1 VCHKGE
7 GMQQRT
13 RPGGRATPTRA
24 SGPRGAQRT
33 GGGGAG
39 RAPARPT
46 VARRAVSSGGAA
58 MRTRAPQP
66 KRFTSRAV
74 VLCLVLLAL
83 LLAYAYPVR
92 VYLAQQAEITALEQ
106 SQERQTAKIAEMAAR
121 AAKWEDTEYIK
132 SQARQRLHM
141 MLPGEK
147 AYVVVDPSRSQQTD
161 PTAIP
166 GAQKA
171 SRPWYGKL
179 WSSVEAAD

>member
-1 VCHKGE
+1 MRHKGE

-13 RPGGRATPTRA
+13 RPGGRGTPTRA
-24 SGPRGAQRT
+24 SGPRGAQRA
-33 GGGGAG
+33 GAAGAG

-66 KRFTSRAV
+66 KRFTGRAV
-74 VLCLVLLAL
+74 VLSLVLLVL

-92 VYLAQQAEITALEQ
+92 VYLAQQAEITALQQ
-106 SQERQTAKIAEMAAR
+106 SQERQTVKIAEMSAR
-121 AAKWEDTEYIK
+121 AAKWDDDEYVK

-147 AYVVVDPSRSQQTD
+147 SFVVIDPSRSQQTD
-161 PTAIP
+161 PASIP
-166 GAQKA
+166 GAEK
-171 SRPWYGKL
+171 SPRPWYGKL

>member
-1 VCHKGE
+1 
-7 GMQQRT
+7 MQQRT
-13 RPGGRATPTRA
+13 RPGGRGAPTRA

-33 GGGGAG
+33 GAAGAG

-74 VLCLVLLAL
+74 VLSLVLLAL

-106 SQERQTAKIAEMAAR
+106 NQERQSDKIARMAAL
-121 AAKWEDTEYIK
+121 AAKWDDNAYVRA
-132 SQARQRLHM
+132 QARQRLGM
-141 MLPGEK
+141 IMPGEK
-147 AYVVVDPSRSQQTD
+147 PFVVIDPSRGQQTD
-161 PTAIP
+161 PAAIP
-166 GAQKA
+166 GADRA

>member
-1 VCHKGE
+1 
-7 GMQQRT
+7 MQQRT
-13 RPGGRATPTRA
+13 RPGGRSAPTRVA
-24 SGPRGAQRT
+24 GPRGGQRT
-33 GGGGAG
+33 GGG

-74 VLCLVLLAL
+74 VLGLVLLAL

-92 VYLAQQAEITALEQ
+92 VYLAQQAEIAALEQ
-106 SQERQTAKIAEMAAR
+106 SQERQAAKIAEMAER
-121 AAKWEDTEYIK
+121 AAKWDDREYII

-141 MLPGEK
+141 VLPGEK
-147 AYVVVDPSRSQQTD
+147 PYVVVDPARSQPAD
-161 PTAIP
+161 PTTLP

-171 SRPWYGKL
+171 PRSWYSKL
-179 WSSVEAAD
+179 WSSVEAADSGAERG

>member
-1 VCHKGE
+1 
-7 GMQQRT
+7 MQQRT
-13 RPGGRATPTRA
+13 RPGGRAAPTRG
-24 SGPRGAQRT
+24 SGPRGAQRA
-33 GGGGAG
+33 GAGGAG

-46 VARRAVSSGGAA
+46 VTRRAVASGGAA
-58 MRTRAPQP
+58 LRTRAPQP

-74 VLCLVLLAL
+74 VLGLVLLVL

-106 SQERQTAKIAEMAAR
+106 SQERQAAKIAEMAAR
-121 AAKWEDTEYIK
+121 AAKWEDNEYVI

-141 MLPGEK
+141 VLPGEK
-147 AYVVVDPSRSQQTD
+147 PFVVVDPSRSQQAD

-166 GAQKA
+166 GAEKA